1 MGSPSSER
9 NSRMID
15 TSEGLKSDQE
25 VVEELTKDLESSCIR
40 IGESSVSNDNTKS
53 RIDSCESVEPN
64 SDDDNDINS
73 KTDSARDAN
82 APKDFVD
89 EESLKD
95 REVTLSESEKQVCI
109 CLSGST
115 CTPAILTS
123 KTISLCSF
131 HFPDIEKRSRK
142 T

>member
-9 NSRMID
+9 NGTMID
-15 TSEGLKSDQE
+15 TSEGLKSDKE

-53 RIDSCESVEPN
+53 RINSCEPVEPD

-73 KTDSARDAN
+73 KTESARDAN
-82 APKDFVD
+82 VPKDFVD

-109 CLSGST
+109 YLSGST
-115 CTPAILTS
+115 YTPAT
-123 KTISLCSF
+123 
-131 HFPDIEKRSRK
+131 
-142 T
+142 